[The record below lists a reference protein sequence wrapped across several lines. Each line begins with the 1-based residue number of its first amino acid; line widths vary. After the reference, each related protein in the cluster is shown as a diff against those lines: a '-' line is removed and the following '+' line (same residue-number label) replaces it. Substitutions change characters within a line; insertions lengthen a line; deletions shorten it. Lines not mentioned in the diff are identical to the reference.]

1 MLLDMLP
8 AIAGTLSILL
18 GAVVLVNGTN
28 KKGTKWPFA
37 LFAISTGIWAI
48 FISLFALSADL
59 ALARLYVDVYYI
71 SALFI
76 GYSFLLFSLYYSD
89 VKVALSIRLVALVP
103 WIVLSV
109 LIALPSYFVGAIE
122 IGAVRNVELIRPLYV
137 IYTTLFVSYVALGMG
152 VLWWR
157 AVRARRKEGHRLVLA
172 ISLSVCFLGGAF
184 FNLFLP
190 LVGVY
195 SLIALGPLFSF
206 LLVASVFYAIARH
219 RLFDIRLAVIRT
231 TTYLLT
237 LGTLAGMYLVVVFVV
252 FDQLLGQASTL
263 DQTLLNVTLTLLL
276 AFIFQP
282 IKQFFDKVT
291 NRLFFKDVYNAD
303 EFYAKLNKALTSTTD
318 LSTLLKRVS
327 NLIAQTLK
335 TEQAQ
340 FFIHLGPR
348 KYIEVGTEKFRR
360 IPQADIHRIADEVD
374 GMVIASDTDLHHVR
388 RIMTSHRLEIIMPLK
403 REDTI
408 IGYFCLGNHVNARFT
423 HRDIRLLRTIG
434 DELVIAIQNAL
445 SVQEVKDLNAN
456 LEQRIVAA
464 TKELRASNAQLQKLD
479 EAKDEFISMA
489 SHQLRTPLTSI
500 KGYVSMLMEGDV
512 GKVSDEQK
520 HLLQEAFV
528 SSERMVRL
536 IGDFLNVS
544 RLQTGKFVIDKHPV
558 DLAQLVADEI
568 DALGSN
574 AASRDLSFHYKK
586 PKGIPTL
593 LLDENKIQQVIMNFA
608 DNAIYYS
615 KEASTI
621 QVSLKKVGDMIEFS
635 VKDTG
640 IGVPKD
646 QQDQLFNKFFRA
658 TNARQQRPDGTGVG
672 LFLAKKVIDA
682 HGGEIIFQ
690 SQENKG
696 STFGFRLPI
705 EKLRASGDA
714 DKLGD

>member
-1 MLLDMLP
+1 MM
-8 AIAGTLSILL
+8 GV
-18 GAVVLVNGTN
+18 VVLVNGTN

-37 LFAISTGIWAI
+37 LFAISTGIWAL
-48 FISLFALSADL
+48 FISLFAFSLDVAV
-59 ALARLYVDVYYI
+59 ARVYVDVYYI

-76 GYSFLLFSLYYSD
+76 GYSFMLFSVFYSGIA
-89 VKVALSIRLVALVP
+89 VSRAVLFSALIPWVAMSI
-103 WIVLSV
+103 
-109 LIALPSYFVGAIE
+109 LIALPSFFVGAIE
-122 IGAVRNVELIRPLYV
+122 IGAARNVELIRPLYV
-137 IYTTLFVSYVALGMG
+137 IYTILFVAYVLIGMG
-152 VLWWR
+152 MLWWKAFR
-157 AVRARRKEGHRLVLA
+157 SRRKEGHRLVLA
-172 ISLSVCFLGGAF
+172 VSLTICFLGGAL

-190 LVGVY
+190 LGGIY

-237 LGTLAGMYLVVVFVV
+237 LGTLAGVYLIVVFVV

-263 DQTLLNVTLTLLL
+263 DQTLLNVSLTLLL
-276 AFIFQP
+276 AFVFQP

-303 EFYAKLNKALTSTTD
+303 EFYAKLNKVLTSTTD
-318 LSTLLKRVS
+318 LSTLLRRVS
-327 NLIAQTLK
+327 TLIAQTLK

-340 FFIHLGPR
+340 FFIHLTPR
-348 KYIEVGTEKFRR
+348 KYIEVGTDKFRR
-360 IPQADIHRIADEVD
+360 IPQADIHRIADEVK
-374 GMVIASDTDLHHVR
+374 GMVIASDTDLHHIR
-388 RIMTSHRLEIIMPLK
+388 RIMVSHRLEIIMPLK

-408 IGYFCLGNHVNARFT
+408 IGYFCLGDHVNARFT
-423 HRDIRLLRTIG
+423 LRDIRLLRTIG

-445 SVQEVKDLNAN
+445 SVQEVKALNAN

-464 TKELRASNAQLQKLD
+464 TKELRASNAQLQRLD

-512 GKVSDEQK
+512 GKVTDEQK

-574 AASRDLSFHYKK
+574 ASSRNLSFSYKK
-586 PKGIPTL
+586 PKGIPKL
-593 LLDENKIQQVIMNFA
+593 MLDENKIQQVIMNFA

-615 KEASTI
+615 KEESTI
-621 QVSLKKVGDMIEFS
+621 QVTLKKVDGMVEFT
-635 VKDTG
+635 VKDSG
-640 IGVPKD
+640 IGVPEA

-682 HGGEIIFQ
+682 HDGEIVF
-690 SQENKG
+690 SSKENKG

-714 DKLGD
+714 DKLGN